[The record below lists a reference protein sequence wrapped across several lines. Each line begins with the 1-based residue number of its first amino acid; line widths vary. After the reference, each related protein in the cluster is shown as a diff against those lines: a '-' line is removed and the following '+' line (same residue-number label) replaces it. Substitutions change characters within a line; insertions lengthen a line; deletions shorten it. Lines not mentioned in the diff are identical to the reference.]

1 MFKCLSRCI
10 VILKIGTIDNQDARL
25 MIGDNVALGPE
36 SKALVKITIG
46 SNVFVAPNAVVA
58 KDIPDNYIVGGVPAK
73 ILKYKEE

>member
-1 MFKCLSRCI
+1 
-10 VILKIGTIDNQDARL
+10 